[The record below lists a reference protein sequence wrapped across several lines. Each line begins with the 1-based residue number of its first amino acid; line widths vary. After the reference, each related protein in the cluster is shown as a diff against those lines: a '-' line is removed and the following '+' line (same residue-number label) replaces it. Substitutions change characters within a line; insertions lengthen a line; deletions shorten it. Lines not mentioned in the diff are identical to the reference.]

1 MNLRKKSIL
10 RKKWFWKNFRRYKE
24 IKRRETKIMD
34 NLKKLFKKERKGG
47 ELLNHS
53 RYIKNLVHEMMQLGK
68 LLNEYKAKI
77 NVILETKYDLFKI
90 VKGNNI

>member
-1 MNLRKKSIL
+1 
-10 RKKWFWKNFRRYKE
+10 
-24 IKRRETKIMD
+24 MD

-47 ELLNHS
+47 ELLNHR

-90 VKGNNI
+90 VKENNI